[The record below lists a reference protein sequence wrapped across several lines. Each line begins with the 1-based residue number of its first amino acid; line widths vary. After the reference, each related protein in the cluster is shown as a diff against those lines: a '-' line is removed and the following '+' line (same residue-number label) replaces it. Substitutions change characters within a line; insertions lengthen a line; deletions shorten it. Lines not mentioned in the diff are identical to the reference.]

1 MYRRKSKLIRVASAA
16 SGGKGALERERSQS
30 RTPAVLAPPRG
41 GGGGGA
47 PGSLGVQGQGGTQV
61 HRLGGVVLGPVLAP
75 PPGLRARGP
84 AAAGHGAQGA
94 VWGARARPAP
104 AFGRGQV
111 LRLGGRPRGV
121 AAAPPP
127 GRGRIELLVEEHG
140 QLLVVQPRGR
150 RGGEVPRRAPRGL
163 RGALRLGA
171 HPWGAL
177 GRGGPALLPRRLG
190 RGVRREPPPGGVRG
204 GGGGQVGRLPPE
216 RARGVRRGG
225 PRHGRLL
232 GGRGRLPAAP

>member
-1 MYRRKSKLIRVASAA
+1 M
-16 SGGKGALERERSQS
+16 
-30 RTPAVLAPPRG
+30 
-41 GGGGGA
+41 
-47 PGSLGVQGQGGTQV
+47 QGQGGTQV

-140 QLLVVQPRGR
+140 QLLVIQPRGR

-177 GRGGPALLPRRLG
+177 GRGGPALLPGRLG
-190 RGVRREPPPGGVRG
+190 RGVRREPPPRRRAWRRRRPGRAASAGAGSWGSPRRAPPRPSPSSLPGGAWASA
-204 GGGGQVGRLPPE
+204 
-216 RARGVRRGG
+216 RAREEALLCDGSACRAAAAREARAASSASASASSARLFSAWAKRAS
-225 PRHGRLL
+225 PRS
-232 GGRGRLPAAP
+232 